1 MTKEHKR
8 KIKKI
13 KDVSAKKPAQKVNDS
28 QTVETLIDKTK
39 VKNKQ
44 RKNKIRFYYSA
55 LTIVLLICLAQ
66 IGFSAILNIS
76 KTISY
81 QTKINTMKKTK
92 AQAETRNKKLKQ
104 EIKNFSTASSLE
116 SIARNNLKMAGE
128 DEVLVIINTAQEANS
143 DKTGK
148 KIKKSGRFRFAN
160 RKKD

>member
-1 MTKEHKR
+1 MTEESRHK
-8 KIKKI
+8 KSAGKKKI
-13 KDVSAKKPAQKVNDS
+13 RKPIDNQE
-28 QTVETLIDKTK
+28 TETLIDKTK
-39 VKNKQ
+39 TKNKQ
-44 RKNKIRFYYSA
+44 RKNKIRVYYSL

-81 QTKINTMKKTK
+81 QTKINTMKRTK
-92 AQAETRNKKLKQ
+92 YQAKHRNEKLKQ

-128 DEVLVIINTAQEANS
+128 DEVLVIINTAEEANS

-148 KIKKSGRFRFAN
+148 SWKKSKHKL
-160 RKKD
+160 KK

>member
-1 MTKEHKR
+1 MNREPKR
-8 KIKKI
+8 NIKKN
-13 KDVSAKKPAQKVNDS
+13 KNSAAKTAVRKPADNQEI
-28 QTVETLIDKTK
+28 ETLIDKTK

-44 RKNKIRFYYSA
+44 RKNKIRVYYSL

-92 AQAETRNKKLKQ
+92 DQAEGRNKKLKQ
-104 EIKNFSTASSLE
+104 EIKNFSSASSLE
-116 SIARNNLKMAGE
+116 AIARNNLKMAGE

-143 DKTGK
+143 GK
-148 KIKKSGRFRFAN
+148 DGKAAKKSKFKHL
-160 RKKD
+160 KKDN

>member
-1 MTKEHKR
+1 MTEERKR
-8 KIKKI
+8 NNKKT
-13 KDVSAKKPAQKVNDS
+13 KNGKKVVRKPARAQEIES
-28 QTVETLIDKTK
+28 LIDKTK
-39 VKNKQ
+39 IKNKQ
-44 RKNKIRFYYSA
+44 RKTKIRVYYSL

-92 AQAETRNKKLKQ
+92 DQAEGRNKKLKQ

-116 SIARNNLKMAGE
+116 SIARNNLKMAGQ

-148 KIKKSGRFRFAN
+148 QKNKNKRFA
-160 RKKD
+160 RIKDKKN